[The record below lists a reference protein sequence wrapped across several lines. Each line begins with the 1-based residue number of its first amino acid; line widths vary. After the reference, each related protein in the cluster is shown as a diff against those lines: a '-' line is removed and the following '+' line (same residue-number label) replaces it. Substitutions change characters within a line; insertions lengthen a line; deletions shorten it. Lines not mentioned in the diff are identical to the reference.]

1 MRFFRKALDCK
12 PERRCEIKDMGKY
25 INDNWLRQTKTSHDS
40 DFEDD
45 VTDSDHMDKLTNILQ
60 DHGIETKVNKT

>member
-1 MRFFRKALDCK
+1 
-12 PERRCEIKDMGKY
+12 MGKY
-25 INDNWLRQTKTSHDS
+25 INDNWLRQTKTSNDS

-60 DHGIETKVNKT
+60 DHGIETKVNKKLRERRISEWLLAL